1 MLKKLWL
8 VFAQA
13 VTVVL
18 ALMFTFATLR
28 PEWLPQRL
36 APSAP
41 TEPAV
46 RPAPPPAPPPS
57 TTGPAAEPAAE
68 SAVATQPA
76 SVRTASILSYSEAAR
91 RATAAVVNIYTTKA
105 ARSPSDH
112 PLFGDPL
119 FRRYF
124 GDQFGDRPQTNSLGS
139 GVIASADGYVL
150 TNHHVVE
157 GADEIEVLL
166 ADGSRAKARVAGTD
180 PETDLAVLRIDMTD
194 LPAIVFGNAESARV
208 GDVVL
213 AVGNPFG
220 VGQTVTMGIIS
231 ALGRTQL
238 GINTFENFIQTDAAI
253 NPGNSGGT
261 LVDTEGRL
269 LGINTAIYSRTGG
282 SLGIGFAIPASTA
295 RQVMDQIV
303 ATGSVT
309 RGYIGVEPQD
319 LTPELAEAFKLPR
332 KDGAIIAGVMRN
344 GPADRAGVKVGD
356 ILIDVDGQRVPNT
369 ATMLNVIAQL
379 KPGSTAKFRFVRDN
393 DTVEIPIRIG
403 KRPKPGTPRE

>member
-13 VTVVL
+13 VTILL
-18 ALMFTFATLR
+18 ALLFTFATLR
-28 PEWLPQRL
+28 PEWLPPRL
-36 APSAP
+36 ARERPPVSLPAP
-41 TEPAV
+41 APATRGEPGAAN
-46 RPAPPPAPPPS
+46 APPPETAASTATGRVAP
-57 TTGPAAEPAAE
+57 
-68 SAVATQPA
+68 
-76 SVRTASILSYSEAAR
+76 ILSYSEAAR
-91 RATAAVVNIYTTKA
+91 RATAAVVNIYTMKA
-105 ARSPSDH
+105 ARSPQEH

-124 GDQFGDRPQTNSLGS
+124 GDQFGERPQTNSLGS
-139 GVIASADGYVL
+139 GVIVSADGYVL

-157 GADEIEVLL
+157 GADDIEVLL
-166 ADGSRAKARVAGTD
+166 ADGSKARARVVGTD
-180 PETDLAVLRIDMTD
+180 PETDLAVLRIDMSD
-194 LPAIVFGNAESARV
+194 LPAIAFGNADAARV

-253 NPGNSGGT
+253 NPGNSGGA
-261 LVDTEGRL
+261 LVDTDGRL

-319 LTPELAEAFKLPR
+319 VTPEIAEAFRLPR
-332 KDGAIIAGVMRN
+332 KDGAIIAGIMRN

-356 ILIDVDGQRVPNT
+356 ILVEVDGKPVTNT
-369 ATMLNVIAQL
+369 AAMLNVIAQL
-379 KPGSTAKFRFVRDN
+379 QPGSTARFRFVRDGE
-393 DTVEIPIRIG
+393 TVELPIRIG
-403 KRPKPGTPRE
+403 KRPKPGSPRE